1 MTYHKK
7 FFHLIDFLTQV
18 LIYQMFTAM
27 TRIYQMD
34 PSAPQPPAVTSSPS
48 SGIEDNPTIFYQLIR
63 GSTDQTNKYDT
74 FYLQQRQDNGWT
86 YADVKVNQPLDFERI
101 KEYNLTI
108 RVENNGAQQLASEA
122 TIFIVLEDVNDEIPL
137 FTEREQ
143 ETVMEG
149 EPVGTPVT
157 RYMSSSLSLD
167 FSVLPTENYYDYY
180 YNQEVMVTKYHLP
193 STAGIPTSPGHTPTH
208 SHPSPG

>member
-1 MTYHKK
+1 
-7 FFHLIDFLTQV
+7 
-18 LIYQMFTAM
+18 
-27 TRIYQMD
+27 MD
-34 PSAPQPPAVTSSPS
+34 SLDASGAAHNLFPPPS

-108 RVENNGAQQLASEA
+108 RVEVGLGLKILYFLNPFFSLQNNGAQQLASEA

-157 RYMSSSLSLD
+157 RLVFALS
-167 FSVLPTENYYDYY
+167 
-180 YNQEVMVTKYHLP
+180 
-193 STAGIPTSPGHTPTH
+193 
-208 SHPSPG
+208 

>member
-1 MTYHKK
+1 MCSISIPIVSSLQIRKLFCPSIRLSK
-7 FFHLIDFLTQV
+7 PLEWNNVSILPIQSLTP
-18 LIYQMFTAM
+18 Y
-27 TRIYQMD
+27 
-34 PSAPQPPAVTSSPS
+34 PPS

-157 RYMSSSLSLD
+157 R
-167 FSVLPTENYYDYY
+167 
-180 YNQEVMVTKYHLP
+180 
-193 STAGIPTSPGHTPTH
+193 
-208 SHPSPG
+208 

>member
-1 MTYHKK
+1 MEHSA
-7 FFHLIDFLTQV
+7 TQT
-18 LIYQMFTAM
+18 L
-27 TRIYQMD
+27 
-34 PSAPQPPAVTSSPS
+34 AVTSSPS

-157 RYMSSSLSLD
+157 RYRSSLLSLD

-193 STAGIPTSPGHTPTH
+193 STAGVPISPGLTPTH